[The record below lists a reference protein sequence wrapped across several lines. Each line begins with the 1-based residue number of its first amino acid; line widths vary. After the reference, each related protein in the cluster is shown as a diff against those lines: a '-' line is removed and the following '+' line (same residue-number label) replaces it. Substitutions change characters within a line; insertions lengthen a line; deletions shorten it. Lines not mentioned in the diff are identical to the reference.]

1 MILRKSA
8 IVVTV
13 VGLSLSLALSACSNP
28 TIDPTD
34 AASTN
39 TATPSETASAS
50 PSAVPEVFTM
60 PTTCADIVPASRV
73 ASFADQDLV
82 LLGGPGG
89 RYENDYLADPTPEEN
104 AGGISCIWGFSD
116 TEVSSITVSV
126 APVNP
131 DSRGGVIDSLLAAG
145 LNESQLENASV
156 YGKEGDTDYNPAVIN
171 AVSADSWISV
181 ITTVGGPAAY
191 EDAKAIVAE
200 VTASVYSPAP

>member
-1 MILRKSA
+1 
-8 IVVTV
+8 
-13 VGLSLSLALSACSNP
+13 
-28 TIDPTD
+28 
-34 AASTN
+34 
-39 TATPSETASAS
+39 
-50 PSAVPEVFTM
+50 M
-60 PTTCADIVPASRV
+60 PTKCADIVPASRV
-73 ASFADQDLV
+73 ATFTEQKLV

-89 RYENDYLADPTPEEN
+89 RYENNYLADPTPEEN

-131 DSRGGVIDSLLAAG
+131 DSRGGIIDSLVAAG
-145 LNESQLENASV
+145 LNESQLDSASV
-156 YGKEGDTDYNPAVIN
+156 YGKEGDTGYNPAVIN
-171 AVSADSWISV
+171 SVLADSWISV